1 MSASTGATGNVGLA
15 LGAMV
20 ALAALDLIGAV
31 FARHWA
37 VHRAPLALVAGAVVF
52 GILFLVYA
60 RSLRYA
66 ELTTVTI
73 GWVVLLQVGVVVL
86 ERVDGVAIP
95 PTKVAVIVAILGL
108 QAVLTFG
115 DLGRPDDRPDDHGRA
130 VSVNPIERSLP
141 DASYFSEKGG

>member
-1 MSASTGATGNVGLA
+1 VTAATGAPGNVGLA

-31 FARHWA
+31 IARQWA
-37 VHRAPLALVAGAVVF
+37 VHRAPLALVAGAAVF
-52 GILFLVYA
+52 AILFLVYA

-73 GWVVLLQVGVVVL
+73 GWVVLLQIGVVVL
-86 ERVDGVAIP
+86 DRLNGVAIP
-95 PTKVAVIVAILGL
+95 PAKVVVIVAILGL

-115 DLGRPDDRPDDHGRA
+115 DLGR
-130 VSVNPIERSLP
+130 VS
-141 DASYFSEKGG
+141 